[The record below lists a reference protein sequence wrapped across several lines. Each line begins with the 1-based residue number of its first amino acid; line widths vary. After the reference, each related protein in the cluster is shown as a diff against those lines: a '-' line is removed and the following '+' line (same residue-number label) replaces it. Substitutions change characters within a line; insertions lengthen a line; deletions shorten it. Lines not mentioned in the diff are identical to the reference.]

1 MSALVHG
8 PLAPLFEDPR
18 VTEILVNGPD
28 AVYAEVG
35 GRLQRADVAFR
46 DAAELRQT
54 VVRLVGLCGRRIDDA
69 TPLVD
74 ARLPDGSRLNAVLP
88 PLAVDGPLLTIRRF
102 GVRRL
107 TIEDLLQLGSLLPDQ
122 AAVLRAVVDARLN
135 VLISG
140 GTSSGKTTLLAAI
153 VGLIDPAERIVSV
166 EDAAELALPIPHI
179 ARLEARPASVEGRGA
194 IDVRAL
200 VRNALRMRPDR
211 LVVGEVRGGEALDLL
226 LALNTGHDGS
236 LATVHANGPADALRR
251 LETMALMAGVD
262 LPHGA
267 IRESIATAVHVV
279 VHVERR
285 ADGRR
290 VVAEIAAVEV
300 AGDGWRVAGA
310 DAVPPAPPGG
320 GAVPERSLVGS
331 AFDRRFGA
339 RRRRESQ
346 LAVQLPE
353 AARAIA
359 RSYAAGLPFGTACRR
374 AADSLDD
381 PAASILRTAGLEAER
396 GRVPADTLFAL
407 ADAPGGG
414 LIRGAIAVNA
424 ELGGD
429 LVSALEALADGL
441 DDRERLRG
449 EIAVATAQARFAA
462 RVVPAVPLLALGL
475 LGALSPAAVAPLVD
489 DAARVGCWSSS
500 ARCST
505 SRRSA
510 AAPDRP
516 RGGAVSGLL
525 LVLAAALLGA
535 AAMPRFL
542 AGARAR
548 RAAVA
553 RARALRRELPD
564 ALELLAAAIDG
575 GAPVERALSAVAAH
589 IASRCPASCAGRP
602 RRTPPS
608 ARGSCWRARR
618 RCGRWVR
625 WCPRRRTSASRWR
638 ARCAASL
645 VTSASG
651 GVATS
656 ACAPRRP
663 GRG

>member
-1 MSALVHG
+1 VSALVHG

-107 TIEDLLQLGSLLPDQ
+107 TIDDLLQLGSLLPDQ

-279 VHVERR
+279 VHVDRR

-290 VVAEIAAVEV
+290 AVSEIAAVEE

-310 DAVPPAPPGG
+310 DAV
-320 GAVPERSLVGS
+320 S
-331 AFDRRFGA
+331 
-339 RRRRESQ
+339 
-346 LAVQLPE
+346 
-353 AARAIA
+353 ARA
-359 RSYAAGLPFGTACRR
+359 
-374 AADSLDD
+374 
-381 PAASILRTAGLEAER
+381 AER
-396 GRVPADTLFAL
+396 V
-407 ADAPGGG
+407 
-414 LIRGAIAVNA
+414 GA
-424 ELGGD
+424 
-429 LVSALEALADGL
+429 
-441 DDRERLRG
+441 
-449 EIAVATAQARFAA
+449 
-462 RVVPAVPLLALGL
+462 
-475 LGALSPAAVAPLVD
+475 
-489 DAARVGCWSSS
+489 
-500 ARCST
+500 
-505 SRRSA
+505 
-510 AAPDRP
+510 
-516 RGGAVSGLL
+516 
-525 LVLAAALLGA
+525 
-535 AAMPRFL
+535 
-542 AGARAR
+542 
-548 RAAVA
+548 
-553 RARALRRELPD
+553 
-564 ALELLAAAIDG
+564 
-575 GAPVERALSAVAAH
+575 
-589 IASRCPASCAGRP
+589 
-602 RRTPPS
+602 
-608 ARGSCWRARR
+608 
-618 RCGRWVR
+618 
-625 WCPRRRTSASRWR
+625 
-638 ARCAASL
+638 
-645 VTSASG
+645 
-651 GVATS
+651 
-656 ACAPRRP
+656 
-663 GRG
+663 